1 MSPRIR
7 IGPEPV
13 LAAHVPSPP
22 AAGSHCPAREDSAPQ
37 CGTEFHEAQVVV
49 GEPAVTAAH
58 FFDSAG
64 RPSHPFWGPKQGNK
78 LVLWESLDEEE
89 QVKCWKVLEQEKGW
103 VVWCS

>member
-1 MSPRIR
+1 
-7 IGPEPV
+7 
-13 LAAHVPSPP
+13 
-22 AAGSHCPAREDSAPQ
+22 
-37 CGTEFHEAQVVV
+37 
-49 GEPAVTAAH
+49 VTAAH

-103 VVWCS
+103 VV